1 LLLISF
7 KLTHWFIVYL
17 FFSSRGRRPP
27 PRRDPALGAGWGET
41 GGQDRFS
48 KSKTSQF
55 SDYPQEGGEVDYD
68 RGDRGQPNFDN
79 RQSNIRGSRDRFDPS
94 SGSGGRE
101 RYQPGYDGYEDDS
114 MPVDEYD
121 DSRRRGPRKGL
132 IGRSGDDNRE
142 YYDSSSHGPDVR
154 GDDSMERFRQG
165 KDVQKGDLYSV
176 DVSSTASNKKK
187 IRSKS
192 NMGGTRRGNSN
203 NEQRRRRPSN
213 EIREGPSSINNS
225 SRRGSSSP
233 PSSRGDRRGGGGV
246 GGGGRR
252 GGNGKNG
259 DRGFSLD
266 DLNEML

>member
-1 LLLISF
+1 
-7 KLTHWFIVYL
+7 
-17 FFSSRGRRPP
+17 
-27 PRRDPALGAGWGET
+27 
-41 GGQDRFS
+41 
-48 KSKTSQF
+48 
-55 SDYPQEGGEVDYD
+55 
-68 RGDRGQPNFDN
+68 
-79 RQSNIRGSRDRFDPS
+79 
-94 SGSGGRE
+94 
-101 RYQPGYDGYEDDS
+101 

-132 IGRSGDDNRE
+132 IGRSGRDADRE
-142 YYDSSSHGPDVR
+142 YYDSAAHGPDLR

-165 KDVQKGDLYSV
+165 TDVQKGDLYSV

-192 NMGGTRRGNSN
+192 NMGSTRRGNSNSN

-213 EIREGPSSINNS
+213 DIREGPSSINNP
-225 SRRGSSSP
+225 SSSP
-233 PSSRGDRRGGGGV
+233 TSR
-246 GGGGRR
+246 GGGRR